1 MNRLE
6 NVQLKKLA
14 TLLMDKAHVNPA
26 EIIAFFDSAED
37 REMVSRILMEED
49 DTTEPLQMAEEC
61 LKTISKVSVKEKI
74 RGLRIKIREKE
85 AAGEDAIDLM
95 IEVVQLQKGIND

>member
-1 MNRLE
+1 
-6 NVQLKKLA
+6 
-14 TLLMDKAHVNPA
+14 
-26 EIIAFFDSAED
+26 
-37 REMVSRILMEED
+37 MVSRILMEED

-74 RGLRIKIREKE
+74 RGLRIIIREKE
-85 AAGEDAIDLM
+85 AAGEDAIELM

>member
-1 MNRLE
+1 MQFRLL
-6 NVQLKKLA
+6 VLI
-14 TLLMDKAHVNPA
+14 TLIS
-26 EIIAFFDSAED
+26 IISITGLYAYAVTLDVTILSEVED
-37 REMVSRILMEED
+37 DD

-85 AAGEDAIDLM
+85 AAGEDAIELM